1 MVGETPSPEELVQAI
16 GARPVVAH
24 DAKSLN
30 EVPQKLA
37 HDTEVGAYLLE
48 PARRAYP
55 FRELTE
61 ERGFTTALEDE
72 TGADAVLLAALA
84 AWQREQI
91 RSRGLTDLFEDVELP
106 LVRVL
111 RDMEQVG
118 LKLDT

>member
-37 HDTEVGAYLLE
+37 HDTEIGAYLLE

-61 ERGFTTALEDE
+61 ERGFGTGVEDPA
-72 TGADAVLLAALA
+72 GADAVLLDALTS
-84 AWQREQI
+84 WQREQI
-91 RSRGLTDLFEDVELP
+91 RERGLTARENDGELTP
-106 LVRVL
+106 VRG
-111 RDMEQVG
+111 VG
-118 LKLDT
+118 GAA